1 MTRTVVKIFLS
12 KLSFRQL
19 YAIGKSPLFS
29 SSVRGQFVYTEF
41 QSFKWSARFL
51 GIQFCQTWLI
61 FTLYNCNYAAHR
73 WCLVSGDEYWFRM
86 VGFIYCLEDST
97 QKCML
102 FTAVLP
108 KRLCKTHTPCIHFY
122 LRDKIHRSHQ
132 GLIKRSRLS
141 AYSLLTLSPFPL
153 FLHWRLPL
161 PFCLLF
167 IFPSSSI
174 SWAML
179 AVSISF
185 CNLDFLGCHVFN
197 IRSGHI
203 QLFRERLSEEMR
215 TRQSWKVIWDM
226 INTLFLIL

>member
-1 MTRTVVKIFLS
+1 MQLVSHLCFRARYVVSSFILNFKVLSEVPGFWEFNFARLGSFLH
-12 KLSFRQL
+12 
-19 YAIGKSPLFS
+19 
-29 SSVRGQFVYTEF
+29 
-41 QSFKWSARFL
+41 
-51 GIQFCQTWLI
+51 C
-61 FTLYNCNYAAHR
+61 NCNYAAHR

-97 QKCML
+97 QKCYSQRSCPSDY
-102 FTAVLP
+102 V
-108 KRLCKTHTPCIHFY
+108 RHIYTPCIHFY

-153 FLHWRLPL
+153 FLHWSLPL

-197 IRSGHI
+197 IWSGHI
-203 QLFRERLSEEMR
+203 QLFRERLSEEMH

>member
-1 MTRTVVKIFLS
+1 MSTDLKWLFHL
-12 KLSFRQL
+12 LFRRL
-19 YAIGKSPLFS
+19 H
-29 SSVRGQFVYTEF
+29 TE
-41 QSFKWSARFL
+41 
-51 GIQFCQTWLI
+51 
-61 FTLYNCNYAAHR
+61 
-73 WCLVSGDEYWFRM
+73 
-86 VGFIYCLEDST
+86 
-97 QKCML
+97 ML

-197 IRSGHI
+197 IRSAHI

-215 TRQSWKVIWDM
+215 TRQS
-226 INTLFLIL
+226 